1 MSYQQTRPFL
11 ALKPV
16 RTVNKRRLELLF
28 RDGSNRQKK
37 VFYGI
42 ECVGGSDH
50 VYKMVYDSK
59 DYIEKPE
66 PGSFESKQSPKSCES
81 KMFGCTEE
89 VKEFLVK
96 EFHATVNEADTDVD
110 DTLEVELFD
119 NKSIPLFKIEYKID
133 ADRKQIPRDIKK
145 WCNVFEALFID

>member
-11 ALKPV
+11 SLKPV
-16 RTVNKRRLELLF
+16 RAVKKQRLELLF
-28 RDGSNRQKK
+28 RDGSNTHKK

-59 DYIEKPE
+59 EFLEEDE
-66 PGSFESKQSPKSCES
+66 KQSPKSCES

-96 EFHATVNEADTDVD
+96 EFHELVNESKTDVD